1 MSLNVLKDLMP
12 IRPTENV
19 RNVIPL
25 VENPVPD
32 QKTMTVSP
40 HVKKDYYITKENV
53 SKPVHPDIINLV
65 KPVRNVENLVL
76 PVLPVET
83 NVLLA
88 QMVFTYKMEN
98 VNPNVKKEP
107 TKTTKTTPVKIVTKN
122 VKLVSKK
129 DLANLVMKDS
139 SSMKTN
145 ADKNVQTE
153 LGLTTRPTNVTL
165 VPRTV
170 MPVKTEEKLLVPNV
184 LKDGSCTTRDVS
196 KNVQTELMKIPSK
209 RLATNV
215 QKTVL
220 IVKSKKEKSSVTN
233 VPQENT

>member
-1 MSLNVLKDLMP
+1 
-12 IRPTENV
+12 
-19 RNVIPL
+19 
-25 VENPVPD
+25 
-32 QKTMTVSP
+32 
-40 HVKKDYYITKENV
+40 
-53 SKPVHPDIINLV
+53 
-65 KPVRNVENLVL
+65 
-76 PVLPVET
+76 
-83 NVLLA
+83 
-88 QMVFTYKMEN
+88 
-98 VNPNVKKEP
+98 
-107 TKTTKTTPVKIVTKN
+107 
-122 VKLVSKK
+122 
-129 DLANLVMKDS
+129 MKDS
-139 SSMKTN
+139 SSMTTN